1 MFLTSSEAAHCATPV
16 HVYADEW
23 WRTTTVRQLFGEKM
37 RPDSLRIVS
46 VRWMPAW
53 MHASRLRLNPEL
65 ISLDSN
71 QQLEK
76 LNITNIRVL
85 SFTLRLEST
94 VRNLV
99 AIVDSQLTSS
109 SHNYQRM
116 SIWTCVALYSQWHQ
130 TRPRRCHMLSLPA
143 DWITAIHCCVEL
155 LNNNLSDYSRYRMPL
170 LLVW

>member
-1 MFLTSSEAAHCATPV
+1 
-16 HVYADEW
+16 
-23 WRTTTVRQLFGEKM
+23 
-37 RPDSLRIVS
+37 
-46 VRWMPAW
+46 

-99 AIVDSQLTSS
+99 VIVDSQLTSS

-116 SIWTCVALYSQWHQ
+116 SI
-130 TRPRRCHMLSLPA
+130 
-143 DWITAIHCCVEL
+143 
-155 LNNNLSDYSRYRMPL
+155 
-170 LLVW
+170 

>member
-1 MFLTSSEAAHCATPV
+1 
-16 HVYADEW
+16 
-23 WRTTTVRQLFGEKM
+23 
-37 RPDSLRIVS
+37 
-46 VRWMPAW
+46 MPAW

-116 SIWTCVALYSQWHQ
+116 SI
-130 TRPRRCHMLSLPA
+130 
-143 DWITAIHCCVEL
+143 
-155 LNNNLSDYSRYRMPL
+155 
-170 LLVW
+170 